1 MMRTYRALLHGNR
14 LEWLEKA
21 PASQTDAP
29 VSVHVTVLEHE
40 PVSEQEP
47 CGHAMAALLEKLAER
62 HTFATILDPVQ
73 WQRDLRRDRPLP
85 GRE

>member
-14 LEWLEKA
+14 LEWLEEA
-21 PASQTDAP
+21 PASQTDVP

-40 PVSEQEP
+40 PIPEQATR
-47 CGHAMAALLEKLAER
+47 GHAMAALLEKLAER
-62 HTFATILDPVQ
+62 HTFASILDPVQ
-73 WQRDLRRDRPLP
+73 WQRDLRYDRPLP

>member
-1 MMRTYRALLHGNR
+1 MMRTYKALLHGDR
-14 LEWLEKA
+14 LGWLEEA

-40 PVSEQEP
+40 PRSGQETR
-47 CGHAMAALLEKLAER
+47 GHAMAALLEKLAQR
-62 HTFATILDPVQ
+62 HTFAAIPDPVQ
-73 WQRDLRRDRPLP
+73 WQRGLRQDRPLP